1 MQKLALYIIKEIID
15 HPEDLKV
22 ESNKNDGLLTLVV
35 KLNPLDMGK
44 VIGKGGRTINAIR
57 SLIKILAA
65 KTQERC
71 NINIETLNQET
82 V

>member
-1 MQKLALYIIKEIID
+1 MEELALYIIKEIVD

-22 ESNKNDGLLTLVV
+22 ESNQSEGLLTLVV

-65 KTQERC
+65 KTQSRC
-71 NINIETLNQET
+71 NINIESLNPEIA
-82 V
+82 

>member
-1 MQKLALYIIKEIID
+1 MEDLALYIIKEIVD
-15 HPEDLKV
+15 HPEDLKI
-22 ESNKNDGLLTLVV
+22 ESGRNEGLLTLIV

-65 KTQERC
+65 KSQERFS
-71 NINIETLNQET
+71 INIESLSSET